1 MTLPFWSK
9 SLYFILIK
17 SCAVSEPACPV
28 GSPSATQPTLPT
40 LRVGGAEPP
49 LPDIL
54 AAVDVVDTA
63 RTAVLRL
70 VMTSP
75 VDASDVEAAEGGE
88 DAEVTMLV
96 EFEAAATEPPA
107 GWTWQDLDADVIA
120 RLEPSTSR
128 TAVASWAR
136 RPWPRRC
143 PSWCRR

>member
-1 MTLPFWSK
+1 MSLLVPHPARTAVLVVEVNPPPF
-9 SLYFILIK
+9 
-17 SCAVSEPACPV
+17 
-28 GSPSATQPTLPT
+28 GSATEPTLPT

-88 DAEVTMLV
+88 DAEVTMLL
-96 EFEAAATEPPA
+96 EFEAAATEPPP
-107 GWTWQDLDADVIA
+107 GGPGRTWT
-120 RLEPSTSR
+120 R
-128 TAVASWAR
+128 T
-136 RPWPRRC
+136 
-143 PSWCRR
+143 